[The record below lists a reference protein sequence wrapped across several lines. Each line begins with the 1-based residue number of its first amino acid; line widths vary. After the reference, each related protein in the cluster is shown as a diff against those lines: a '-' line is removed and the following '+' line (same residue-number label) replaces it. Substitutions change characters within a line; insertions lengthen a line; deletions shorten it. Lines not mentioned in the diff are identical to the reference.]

1 MQPLS
6 RLTRVTVATLLLLA
20 PTTIAAATVVATPVD
35 AAPSPARA
43 AGLPAYDVTIRITD
57 HGIPHI
63 RSATFPGMAYGAGW
77 ITAAEASCNLMDTL
91 LTARGLRS
99 LHYGPD
105 VRFQDN
111 VGGSATNLEWDTL
124 VTDLHDRQVVE
135 RLLADPVAGPS
146 ARAKAMV
153 VAETAGINAWLTDH
167 EITDPACA
175 DADWIAPDVTTT
187 DVWYAFYLAQ
197 LISST
202 TRLLPQITSAAPPAA
217 GAKPAARPT
226 RAELR
231 EALVPDDAFGS
242 NATAVGGDG
251 TSTRRGMILGN
262 PHFPWTGRYRFTQ
275 MHLTVP
281 GKMNVAGGALTGFPA
296 VNIGFNTSVAWSHTV
311 STGYRFTPYQ
321 YTTAGTPTSYRTAD
335 GGTAELERR
344 DVEVPVLTADGVQTV
359 TRTLWR
365 TPQGYVLNAPSLLM
379 GWTKDSVWAFR
390 DANAEHLRTFDTFLS
405 MNMATSV
412 RNLLRRQDHGGGMP
426 WVNTIAADRAGDVLY
441 ADHAV
446 TPHVTDAQAGACMTG
461 AGRLLFSIAGLPG
474 LDGTRAAT
482 SCAWGTDEDAQRPG
496 ILGPSHLPAVV
507 RRDWVMNANDSY
519 WMPNDTV
526 RLTGYPRIIG
536 CEQCERTMRTKVVMS
551 YVRDQLAHGK
561 ETPATLASHEY
572 ANRVYAAEVARVGGR
587 LDAACDATGLADACR
602 VLHDWDGHSD
612 PTSSAGAAIFQEFVA
627 IASSRGVDLWEVPF
641 SAKKPLTTPRMLS
654 TSPEVVD
661 ALAAAIT
668 RVTDRDPDLT
678 ATYGELH
685 RSGDRGSAGW
695 PLGGGLG
702 DLSGDANAVSST
714 LGDPILDPVTRGSS
728 YIQAIAFRGKRAV
741 QARTILT
748 YSQYEDPA
756 SPWSDDQTRMFSQ
769 ERWVSFPWT
778 GAQIRAHQVALVHLT
793 PGAAA
798 PAR

>member
-1 MQPLS
+1 MRIAL
-6 RLTRVTVATLLLLA
+6 AALLLLT
-20 PTTIAAATVVATPVD
+20 PAAAAVTTAEA
-35 AAPSPARA
+35 AAPPARHA
-43 AGLPAYDVTIRITD
+43 AAYDVTIRITE

-63 RSATFPGMAYGAGW
+63 TSDTFEGMAYGAGY
-77 ITAAEASCNLMDTL
+77 ITTAEATCNLMDTL
-91 LTARGLRS
+91 LTARGERS
-99 LHYGPD
+99 LELGPD
-105 VRFQDN
+105 VRYRDN

-124 VTDLHDRQVVE
+124 VRDLHDRQVVE
-135 RLLADPVAGPS
+135 NLLADPVAGPS
-146 ARAKAMV
+146 DRAKAMV
-153 VAETAGINAWLTDH
+153 VAETAGINDWLSTH

-197 LISST
+197 LISSS
-202 TRLLPQITSAAPPAA
+202 TRLLPQITSATPPTVATR
-217 GAKPAARPT
+217 PYPRPT
-226 RAELR
+226 PAELR
-231 EALVPDDAFGS
+231 TAFGSDRQFGS
-242 NATAVGGDG
+242 NATAVGGAD
-251 TSTRRGMILGN
+251 TSTGRGMILGN
-262 PHFPWTGRYRFTQ
+262 PHFPWLGRYRFTQ

-281 GKMNVAGGALTGFPA
+281 GKLNVAGGALTGFPA
-296 VNIGFNTSVAWSHTV
+296 INIGFNKDVAWSHTV

-321 YTTAGTPTSYRTAD
+321 YRLVAGSPTTYKTAD

-344 DVEVPVLTADGVQTV
+344 DVEIPVRTDSGVETV

-365 TPQGYVLNAPSLLM
+365 TPEGYVLNAPSLFM

-405 MNMATSV
+405 MNMASSV
-412 RNLLRRQDHGGGMP
+412 RDLLHRQDRGGGMP

-446 TPHVTDAQAGACMTG
+446 TPNVTDALVHECLTSAGGLIYNA
-461 AGRLLFSIAGLPG
+461 AGLPG

-482 SCAWGTDEDAQRPG
+482 DCRWGTDKDAERPG
-496 ILGPSHLPAVV
+496 ILGPKHLPEVV

-519 WMPNDTV
+519 WLPNDKV
-526 RLTGYPRIIG
+526 HLTGYPRIIG
-536 CEQCERTMRTKVVMS
+536 CENCERTMRTKVVMA
-551 YVRDQLAHGK
+551 YVRDRLKQGK

-587 LDAACDATGLADACR
+587 LDQVCAATGLTAACQ

-612 PTSSAGAAIFQEFVA
+612 PTSNAGAAIFQEFVDVA
-627 IASSRGVDLWEVPF
+627 DERGVDLWEVPF
-641 SAKKPLTTPRMLS
+641 DAKHPLTTPRTLS
-654 TSPEVVD
+654 TGADVVD
-661 ALAAAIT
+661 AMAAAIE
-668 RVTDRDPDLT
+668 RITDRGFDLT
-678 ATYGELH
+678 ETYGELH

-728 YIQAIAFRGKRAV
+728 YIQAVAFRGRKDLV
-741 QARTILT
+741 ARTILT

-756 SPWSDDQTRMFSQ
+756 SPWSDDQTEMFSQ
-769 ERWVSFPWT
+769 EKWVRFPWT
-778 GAQIRAHQVALVHLT
+778 AAQIRAGLVTTLHLT
-793 PGAAA
+793 GG
-798 PAR
+798 